1 MKPQK
6 LLKFSSKKI
15 AAAKEERIIGTRSN
29 KKIDFY
35 VFYIFYETAVLL
47 LFVVDVNGKAYKTHL
62 NPLLRRF
69 RVWEKFTA
77 GPDRREGKW
86 MNAFW
91 AENTEKSSFEL
102 KGKCEKF
109 SWFWGAGKLRKF
121 IELQLPRLII
131 DKFN

>member
-6 LLKFSSKKI
+6 NAQVFIKKI
-15 AAAKEERIIGTRSN
+15 AAGKEENIIGTRSN

-69 RVWEKFTA
+69 RVWEK
-77 GPDRREGKW
+77 
-86 MNAFW
+86 
-91 AENTEKSSFEL
+91 
-102 KGKCEKF
+102 
-109 SWFWGAGKLRKF
+109 
-121 IELQLPRLII
+121 
-131 DKFN
+131 